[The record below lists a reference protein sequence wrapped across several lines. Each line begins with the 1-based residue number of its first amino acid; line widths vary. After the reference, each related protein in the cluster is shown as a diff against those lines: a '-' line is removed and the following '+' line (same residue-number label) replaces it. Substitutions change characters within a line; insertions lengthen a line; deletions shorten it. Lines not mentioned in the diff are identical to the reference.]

1 MSIIKT
7 LTKTPLSASKEDLE
21 KLLQVLENLESSGLW
36 VFPGVSFIKKGF
48 DVFGSQKESLSVS
61 EGDKKV
67 TFVITKK
74 GDDIFEVT
82 TTYEVNGYPLTS
94 PSNPQSSGVDVSIN
108 SHWQHFREETNRL
121 FTEQHHR
128 DVNDVAV
135 IHNHHHTW

>member
-36 VFPGVSFIKKGF
+36 VFPGVSFVKKGF
-48 DVFGSQKESLSVS
+48 DVFGSQEESLSVS
-61 EGDKKV
+61 EGDEKV

-94 PSNPQSSGVDVSIN
+94 SSSGNGNIN
-108 SHWQHFREETNRL
+108 YHHQHFREETNRL
-121 FTEQHHR
+121 FMEQHHR
-128 DVNDVAV
+128 DVNDAV
-135 IHNHHHTW
+135 EIHNHHHAW